1 VRSQNRKR
9 ILYVHHGAEIGGAP
23 LSLLFLIEKIDRT
36 RYEPIVV
43 FLQQGS
49 VVDLF
54 REHGIEVH
62 VNQKIKDYSHTTGVW
77 YGLDRPPRFFH
88 KIIRFWP
95 SVGHALK
102 TYEQLKP
109 DLIHLNSA
117 TLGACAIAAKKAGIP
132 LVWHV
137 REILVNGYIGI
148 RKKFYQRLIG
158 DLSERIIAICQYGA
172 DVIERPE
179 KTTVIYNFVNLEEFD
194 HDISSQIVRQDL
206 NLDANT
212 KCVGML
218 GGVSQIKGTLEF
230 VQALPLVKQR
240 HQNVKFLVIGA
251 ISEDDKPTQ
260 GWRGKARHLA
270 RQVLHR
276 DEYYK
281 TIIDF
286 IQREGIQDDV
296 IFTGLRQDI
305 PQIIAALDLVAFPS
319 TVSHFGRPIIEAGAM
334 AKPVIASD
342 LGGPREL
349 VVNGE
354 TGFLIPAGDPAKLAE
369 AIVTVLSNGDLARR
383 MGEAGHAR
391 AKRLYN
397 AEFNAKRTFQVYED
411 ILGRVIAPWEAK
423 QRKYAEF
430 ELPYRS
436 SQKNVGVNEEGLKD
450 QIKEYWNKEICG
462 TGVAS
467 SKKYSRQY
475 FDEIEDSRYTKEPE
489 VFPFAQFTRF
499 RGQKVLEVGVG
510 AGTDF
515 IQWVRAGAKAYGI
528 DLAEESVEHVRN
540 RLRVYGLSAE
550 EVRVADAENLPYPDN
565 TFDLVY
571 SWGVIHHTP
580 DTIKA
585 LKEIIRVTR
594 IGGIIKIMVYNR
606 RSLNAFRTYLRFGL
620 LKGRLFKSI
629 SWVLYRNME
638 SIGTK
643 AFTIREIENIL
654 ADYPVHIRNISAR
667 VTNYDLL
674 WNKSP
679 LLRFISYVLA
689 CSLGFQKTGWF
700 MIIELQKTGKLEMS
714 K

>member
-1 VRSQNRKR
+1 MRSQHRKR
-9 ILYVHHGAEIGGAP
+9 ILYIHHGAEIGGAP

-36 RYEPIVV
+36 RYEPIVL

-54 REHGIEVH
+54 RKHGIEVH

-77 YGLDRPPRFFH
+77 YGLDHPPRFFH

-95 SVGHALK
+95 SVSHASK

-132 LVWHV
+132 LIWHV
-137 REILVNGYIGI
+137 REILNNGYVGI
-148 RKKFYQRLIG
+148 RKKLCQKLIG
-158 DLSERIIAICQYGA
+158 DLSEHIIAICQYGA

-179 KTTVIYNFVNLEEFD
+179 KTTVIYNFVNLKEFD
-194 HDISSQIVRQDL
+194 RNVSGQIVRQDL

-212 KCVGML
+212 KCIGML

-230 VQALPLVKQR
+230 VQALPLVKRQ

-251 ISEDDKPTQ
+251 MSEDEGPIQ
-260 GWRGKARHLA
+260 GWRGKAKHLA
-270 RQVLHR
+270 NRVLRHE
-276 DEYYK
+276 DYY
-281 TIIDF
+281 TAIAEF
-286 IQREGIQDDV
+286 IQREGIQDNV

-305 PQIIAALDLVAFPS
+305 PQVIAALDLVVFPS
-319 TVSHFGRPIIEAGAM
+319 TVPHFGRPIIEAGAM
-334 AKPVIASD
+334 AKPVVASD
-342 LGGPREL
+342 LGGPKEL
-349 VVNGE
+349 VINGE
-354 TGFLIPAGDPAKLAE
+354 TGFLIPAGDPVKLAE
-369 AIVTVLSNGDLARR
+369 AIMTVLSDRDLARR
-383 MGEAGHAR
+383 MGEAGYTR

-397 AEFNAKRTFQVYED
+397 AEFNARRTFQLYEEV
-411 ILGRVIAPWEAK
+411 LSCVITSWEAE
-423 QRKYAEF
+423 QEKYAEF
-430 ELPYRS
+430 ALSCQREQR
-436 SQKNVGVNEEGLKD
+436 NVGINEERLKD
-450 QIKEYWNKEICG
+450 QIREYWNKEICG
-462 TGVAS
+462 TGLAS
-467 SKKYSRQY
+467 SRKYSRQY
-475 FDEIEDSRYTKEPE
+475 FDEIEDSRYNLEPE
-489 VFPFAQFTRF
+489 VFSFAQFTRF

-528 DLAEESVEHVRN
+528 DLAEEAVEHVRN
-540 RLRVYGLSAE
+540 RLRIYGLSAE

-571 SWGVIHHTP
+571 SWGVIHHTS

-594 IGGIIKIMVYNR
+594 IGGTIKIMVYNR

-620 LKGRLFKSI
+620 LKGKPFKSI
-629 SWVLYRNME
+629 SWILYRNME

-643 AFTIREIENIL
+643 AFTMREMKNIL
-654 ADYPVHIRNISAR
+654 ADCPVHVRNISAK

-674 WNKSP
+674 WDRSG
-679 LLRFISYVLA
+679 LFRFISYILA
-689 CSLGFQKTGWF
+689 CLFGFHKVGWFMTIESQKTGD
-700 MIIELQKTGKLEMS
+700 L
-714 K
+714 